1 MKLIK
6 EFKPSSWAIDNRLTV
21 YLLTVFISVAGIMAY
36 QSLPK
41 ENFPDITV
49 PTIFIS
55 TVNGGNSPTN
65 IENTITKPIE
75 KRLKSVSGIKK
86 FTSNSLQDVSIVTV
100 EFQTSVPVPVAK
112 QRVKDA
118 VDEARS
124 EMPQTLTR
132 EPVIKEIAFSE
143 IPIMYINVAGN
154 FEAKMLKKYADQIK
168 EHIEGLKEINEVKI
182 VGAPEREIQVNIDAY
197 KLQASNLTL
206 MDIQRAIGQE
216 NLTITGGAIPINGMK
231 PNLSIKGEFKSP
243 SEIET
248 IIVTSSTGAK
258 AYLKDIATVV
268 DGFKEKESYSSS
280 KGKNVITLNIIK
292 RSGENLIDAA
302 DKIKNVIA
310 ELKSSSI
317 PKDLEISISGDQS
330 ARTKS
335 TLHDLIN
342 TIIIGFI
349 LVTVVLMFFMGV
361 TNALFVALSVP
372 LSMFIAF
379 LIMPSIGF
387 SFNMIVLFAFL
398 LALGIVVDDAI
409 VVIENTHRLFA
420 NGKRDIVSAAKLA
433 AGEVFLP
440 VRC

>member
-132 EPVIKEIAFSE
+132 EPVIKEIAFS
-143 IPIMYINVAGN
+143 NAHL
-154 FEAKMLKKYADQIK
+154 A
-168 EHIEGLKEINEVKI
+168 
-182 VGAPEREIQVNIDAY
+182 
-197 KLQASNLTL
+197 ASVL
-206 MDIQRAIGQE
+206 A
-216 NLTITGGAIPINGMK
+216 
-231 PNLSIKGEFKSP
+231 
-243 SEIET
+243 
-248 IIVTSSTGAK
+248 
-258 AYLKDIATVV
+258 
-268 DGFKEKESYSSS
+268 SSS
-280 KGKNVITLNIIK
+280 FK
-292 RSGENLIDAA
+292 A
-302 DKIKNVIA
+302 
-310 ELKSSSI
+310 
-317 PKDLEISISGDQS
+317 
-330 ARTKS
+330 
-335 TLHDLIN
+335 
-342 TIIIGFI
+342 
-349 LVTVVLMFFMGV
+349 
-361 TNALFVALSVP
+361 
-372 LSMFIAF
+372 
-379 LIMPSIGF
+379 
-387 SFNMIVLFAFL
+387 
-398 LALGIVVDDAI
+398 
-409 VVIENTHRLFA
+409 
-420 NGKRDIVSAAKLA
+420 
-433 AGEVFLP
+433 
-440 VRC
+440 

>member
-21 YLLTVFISVAGIMAY
+21 YLLTVFITVAGILAY

-124 EMPQTLTR
+124 EMPQSLTR

-154 FEAKMLKKYADQIK
+154 FELKMLKKYADQIK
-168 EHIEGLKEINEVKI
+168 ERIEGLKEINEVKM
-182 VGAPEREIQVNIDAY
+182 VGAPEREIQVNVDVY
-197 KLQASNLTL
+197 KLQAANLTL

-231 PNLSIKGEFKSP
+231 PNLSIKG
-243 SEIET
+243 I
-248 IIVTSSTGAK
+248 
-258 AYLKDIATVV
+258 
-268 DGFKEKESYSSS
+268 
-280 KGKNVITLNIIK
+280 
-292 RSGENLIDAA
+292 
-302 DKIKNVIA
+302 
-310 ELKSSSI
+310 
-317 PKDLEISISGDQS
+317 
-330 ARTKS
+330 
-335 TLHDLIN
+335 
-342 TIIIGFI
+342 
-349 LVTVVLMFFMGV
+349 
-361 TNALFVALSVP
+361 
-372 LSMFIAF
+372 
-379 LIMPSIGF
+379 
-387 SFNMIVLFAFL
+387 
-398 LALGIVVDDAI
+398 
-409 VVIENTHRLFA
+409 
-420 NGKRDIVSAAKLA
+420 
-433 AGEVFLP
+433 
-440 VRC
+440 

>member
-21 YLLTVFISVAGIMAY
+21 YLLTVFITVAGILAY

-124 EMPQTLTR
+124 EMPQSLTR

-154 FEAKMLKKYADQIK
+154 FELKMLKLGFMPLIGMAPPVM
-168 EHIEGLKEINEVKI
+168 VK
-182 VGAPEREIQVNIDAY
+182 
-197 KLQASNLTL
+197 
-206 MDIQRAIGQE
+206 
-216 NLTITGGAIPINGMK
+216 
-231 PNLSIKGEFKSP
+231 
-243 SEIET
+243 
-248 IIVTSSTGAK
+248 
-258 AYLKDIATVV
+258 
-268 DGFKEKESYSSS
+268 
-280 KGKNVITLNIIK
+280 
-292 RSGENLIDAA
+292 
-302 DKIKNVIA
+302 
-310 ELKSSSI
+310 
-317 PKDLEISISGDQS
+317 
-330 ARTKS
+330 
-335 TLHDLIN
+335 
-342 TIIIGFI
+342 
-349 LVTVVLMFFMGV
+349 
-361 TNALFVALSVP
+361 
-372 LSMFIAF
+372 
-379 LIMPSIGF
+379 F
-387 SFNMIVLFAFL
+387 S
-398 LALGIVVDDAI
+398 
-409 VVIENTHRLFA
+409 
-420 NGKRDIVSAAKLA
+420 
-433 AGEVFLP
+433 
-440 VRC
+440 

>member
-21 YLLTVFISVAGIMAY
+21 YLLTVFITVAGILAY

-124 EMPQTLTR
+124 EMPQALTR

-154 FEAKMLKKYADQIK
+154 
-168 EHIEGLKEINEVKI
+168 
-182 VGAPEREIQVNIDAY
+182 
-197 KLQASNLTL
+197 
-206 MDIQRAIGQE
+206 
-216 NLTITGGAIPINGMK
+216 
-231 PNLSIKGEFKSP
+231 
-243 SEIET
+243 
-248 IIVTSSTGAK
+248 
-258 AYLKDIATVV
+258 
-268 DGFKEKESYSSS
+268 
-280 KGKNVITLNIIK
+280 
-292 RSGENLIDAA
+292 
-302 DKIKNVIA
+302 
-310 ELKSSSI
+310 
-317 PKDLEISISGDQS
+317 
-330 ARTKS
+330 
-335 TLHDLIN
+335 
-342 TIIIGFI
+342 
-349 LVTVVLMFFMGV
+349 
-361 TNALFVALSVP
+361 
-372 LSMFIAF
+372 
-379 LIMPSIGF
+379 
-387 SFNMIVLFAFL
+387 
-398 LALGIVVDDAI
+398 
-409 VVIENTHRLFA
+409 
-420 NGKRDIVSAAKLA
+420 
-433 AGEVFLP
+433 
-440 VRC
+440 